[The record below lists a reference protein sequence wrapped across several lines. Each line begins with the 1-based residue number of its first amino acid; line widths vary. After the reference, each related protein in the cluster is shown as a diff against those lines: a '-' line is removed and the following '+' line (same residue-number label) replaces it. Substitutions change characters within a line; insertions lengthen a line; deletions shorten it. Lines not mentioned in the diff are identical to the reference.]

1 MVAINPTQQTKT
13 ETETTQEQQ
22 LLLERFSNYLYARS
36 GLANGTI
43 GLVLGYIRRML
54 PVTGPHPTGE
64 QLDRYVTELRRRKTS
79 YGHLANG
86 LKSIEHY
93 MAFLGEPI
101 KFQRPRKPRAAAMAV
116 LSEGKIA
123 LIIANARTLRER
135 TILMVLAY
143 SGCRNFELVNLR
155 IRDVDIAQ
163 QSLVIQAGKGD
174 QGRVCPLAGEC
185 SEVLMDYLRERKG
198 LPDEPLFVTVRHGHK
213 LQTQDVRKIIRVAA
227 LRAGVSSR
235 VWPHLFRHS
244 LATAM
249 LTRGASV
256 YSIQAILGHSYVSTT
271 MDYYLHPNSR
281 NVRSDYHRFAP
292 SFV

>member
-1 MVAINPTQQTKT
+1 MADTNPIPTSP
-13 ETETTQEQQ
+13 EPQEP
-22 LLLERFSNYLYARS
+22 LLERFSNYLYARS
-36 GLANGTI
+36 GMADGTI
-43 GLVLGYIRRML
+43 TLVVGYIRRMI
-54 PVTGPHPTGE
+54 PMTGEKPTGA
-64 QLDRYVTELRRRKTS
+64 QLDKYVTELRQRKTS
-79 YGHLANG
+79 YGHLANA
-86 LKSIEHY
+86 LKSIEHF
-93 MAFLGEPI
+93 MRFLGDPI
-101 KFQRPRKPRAAAMAV
+101 KFQRPRKPRPAGMTV

-123 LIIANARTLRER
+123 LIIAGAQTLREK

-163 QSLVIQAGKGD
+163 QGITIESGKGD
-174 QGRVCPLAGEC
+174 RGRICPLAGEC

-198 LPDEPLFVTVRHGHK
+198 ASPDDPLFVTVRHGHK

-227 LRAGVSSR
+227 LRAGVASR